1 MADLGLVESLIT
13 GFPQDQRPVH
23 QRIWQHVLKLSKM
36 RFGRVNSDEP
46 EVSQNMGG
54 GLYTGTT
61 PSVANEEFSILHN
74 FDQAPYLI
82 VPVLGLDQ
90 VGQKIVPLEVS
101 RAADSRRIYLKS
113 SETDAPFAVY
123 VEG

>member
-1 MADLGLVESLIT
+1 MSDLGYVESEISGL
-13 GFPQDQRPVH
+13 PSAERPIH
-23 QRIWQHVLKLSKM
+23 KRIWQHVLKLSKM
-36 RFGRVNSDEP
+36 RFGHVDADEP
-46 EVSQNMGG
+46 QVSQNMGG

-90 VGQKIVPLEVS
+90 VGQQIVPLQVS
-101 RAADSRRIYLKS
+101 RAADNRRIYLKS
-113 SETDAPFAVY
+113 SATDAPFAVY